1 MICHS
6 ACLRKSRRGRP
17 GLLLPVQES
26 REHQVG
32 LRGWEVGW
40 GGSGAAGLGVGG
52 LGQLSKAVS
61 RVAGGGKVTAAQQD
75 RATVVQAGHKSKTVG
90 RRKSRKSN

>member
-1 MICHS
+1 MSLGLFEEEQKRASWSSPAGPRIQRAPGGS
-6 ACLRKSRRGRP
+6 ERG
-17 GLLLPVQES
+17 
-26 REHQVG
+26 
-32 LRGWEVGW
+32 

-75 RATVVQAGHKSKTVG
+75 RATVVWAGHKSKTVG
-90 RRKSRKSN
+90 RRKSRKGH